1 MHSDSGSSMPCRMSD
16 KKIKD
21 KEKKNPCREAILYG
35 FFTSGDKECAELI
48 NNRRFLFESVIWY
61 VIMQKADIIT

>member
-16 KKIKD
+16 KRKIHA
-21 KEKKNPCREAILYG
+21 EKQFCVD